1 MYRKFQKNRKF
12 DFFHNVGPNF
22 IAPIDFCHDH
32 DILQYWSK
40 AFLLYSCCL
49 PYLRGVKTVG
59 IVHFEHF
66 WPNWPPSKMPNNLSM
81 GKKLWISIVV
91 YHDHDKNRLEWKI
104 GANIVKKSQIFDFFE
119 ISYTFTLNFPYKIW
133 PSGGGV
139 KWPPMMPKFF
149 FLTLYD
155 ICA

>member
-12 DFFHNVGPNF
+12 DFFSQCWPQF
-22 IAPIDFCHDH
+22 FTPIDFCHDH
-32 DILQYWSK
+32 NILQYRSK
-40 AFLLYSCCL
+40 AFY
-49 PYLRGVKTVG
+49 PYLSCLAFLKGVNLAKNAQNG
-59 IVHFEHF
+59 LFRPF
-66 WPNWPPSKMPNNLSM
+66 WPPSNMANNM
-81 GKKLWISIVV
+81 NIAKKLWISIVV
-91 YHDHDKNRLEWKI
+91 YHDHGKNRLEWKI

-139 KWPPMMPKFF
+139 KWPPMMPNFF